1 MSEKATVV
9 TRTPTQDQPP
19 DTAPYSIFTRGEKRW
34 IVFLVA
40 YAGLFSPLRTISFGY
55 AVVSDIATPAERGGF
70 IGAVL
75 LGPNVAPSLGPVLGG
90 ILVQYAGWPWIF
102 WTLAILSGINFC
114 ILAITLPETARKIV
128 GNGSIMPARLL
139 NRSYLTHMKLKSNK
153 SSTASSEGST
163 DVQRT
168 RMPSLKPCFK
178 ALWQKENALIMLI
191 NGLFY
196 MTYCCV
202 QASLSTLFIRIYGFE
217 ELYAGL
223 IYIPFGVGC
232 ALASY
237 TCGQ

>member
-40 YAGLFSPLRTISFGY
+40 YAGLFSPLSSFIY
-55 AVVSDIATPAERGGF
+55 YPAF
-70 IGAVL
+70 
-75 LGPNVAPSLGPVLGG
+75 PNVAPSLGPVLGG

-202 QASLSTLFIRIYGFE
+202 QASLSTLFITIYGFE